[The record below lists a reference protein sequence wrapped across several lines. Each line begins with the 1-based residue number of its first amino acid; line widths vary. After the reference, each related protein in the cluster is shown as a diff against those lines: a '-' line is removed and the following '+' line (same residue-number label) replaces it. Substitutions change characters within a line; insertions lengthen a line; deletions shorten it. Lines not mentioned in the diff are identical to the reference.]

1 MLDCCT
7 IFLFSLLGSLCCFC
21 GCICTKNKIYNDL
34 CPFESCCNCPPS
46 SVSNMPTALI
56 NQQPGLNNLDGLNNL
71 YGLDNLED
79 LDGLNNLPKYD
90 EIDEI
95 NDDIIINEVIF
106 IDILPPPE
114 YIP

>member
-7 IFLFSLLGSLCCFC
+7 IFLFSLFGSLCCFC

-56 NQQPGLNNLDGLNNL
+56 NQQPGLNNINHL
-71 YGLDNLED
+71 YHLED

-95 NDDIIINEVIF
+95 DEDIIINEVIS
-106 IDILPPPE
+106 IDELPPPE